1 MNKNLSTEPEQK
13 SYKKRSVSFFT
24 RQHTALFGLLVYDI
38 CPNNE
43 KRKTLWVHFLSKAF
57 LSYIC
62 NGPEISKGMI
72 QLEISEQ
79 QEGQGD
85 KPNEPLSGVFFT
97 EMANFC
103 NTLSGASFPQERSLF
118 PFASSAADQF
128 PWEMS
133 KILGEYWTELKFLYV
148 RLVKVPMGKPNLS
161 WHVEY
166 VNCFMAP
173 KESIVRSP
181 PLRVTPTP
189 MSPAHWAKCWCK
201 A

>member
-1 MNKNLSTEPEQK
+1 MIFVQKMKKGKLSESTFSQRLFFPTFVMDLRFPKGWSNWK
-13 SYKKRSVSFFT
+13 SPSSRRGK
-24 RQHTALFGLLVYDI
+24 
-38 CPNNE
+38 
-43 KRKTLWVHFLSKAF
+43 
-57 LSYIC
+57 
-62 NGPEISKGMI
+62 
-72 QLEISEQ
+72 
-79 QEGQGD
+79 GD

-173 KESIVRSP
+173 KESIVQSP
-181 PLRVTPTP
+181 PLRVTLTP
-189 MSPAHWAKCWCK
+189 IS
-201 A
+201 